1 MALERI
7 ERHTDMTQTGHQ
19 ANHPLVSVCM
29 LCYNQEQYITEA
41 VEGMLAQTYSPLE
54 IIISDDCS
62 TDRTW
67 EILQK
72 IKDNYTGQHQLAIHR
87 NEKNLR
93 IIRNLCTA
101 FHLAHG
107 ELVIKAEMAMT
118 SPCRIVLRKWSNI
131 G

>member
-1 MALERI
+1 MALEQVKAYRHDSNRTSGKSSIGLRI
-7 ERHTDMTQTGHQ
+7 H
-19 ANHPLVSVCM
+19 A
-29 LCYNQEQYITEA
+29 CYNQEQYITEA